1 MANGELIRHD
11 APHRATRY
19 SELCRECRA
28 RAAGMCRR
36 CQRPLCAEHLR
47 AAPGLRC
54 AACETRFVE
63 LASELDEGFEL
74 RASSDA
80 IVVGAAAGMI
90 AATAAT
96 LGALVFWDQ
105 LPVVLMV
112 ILMIGLPL
120 AHVIGG
126 PLIRALRA
134 HRARLRQRRLASLR
148 HAFLRERRPLA
159 TLTRSPSLSRGRP
172 E

>member
-1 MANGELIRHD
+1 VANGELIRHD
-11 APHRATRY
+11 APHRTTRY
-19 SELCRECRA
+19 CELCRECRG
-28 RAAGMCRR
+28 RATGLCPR

-47 AAPGLRC
+47 AGPGLRC
-54 AACETRFVE
+54 PACESRFAE
-63 LASELDEGFEL
+63 LAGELDEGLEV

-126 PLIRALRA
+126 PLVRALRA
-134 HRARLRQRRLASLR
+134 HRARLHQRRLANLR
-148 HAFLRERRPLA
+148 SAFLRERRPLA
-159 TLTRSPSLSRGRP
+159 TTRVPPSSTA